1 MNLWSFLAFPQSN
14 VVKVLPERTRRL
26 VVCTQRVVVIEQALK
41 INQAAIFRAQR
52 VVVIEQALKIN
63 QAAIFRATVL
73 SRQRKGLAPDYL
85 WVSLAPLSGASGLGV
100 VAGCLRGG

>member
-1 MNLWSFLAFPQSN
+1 MNLWSFLACLQST

-26 VVCTQRVVVIEQALK
+26 VVCT
-41 INQAAIFRAQR
+41 QR

>member
-1 MNLWSFLAFPQSN
+1 MNLWSFLAFPQST

-41 INQAAIFRAQR
+41 INQAAIFRA
-52 VVVIEQALKIN
+52 
-63 QAAIFRATVL
+63 TVL
-73 SRQRKGLAPDYL
+73 SRQRIGLAPDYL